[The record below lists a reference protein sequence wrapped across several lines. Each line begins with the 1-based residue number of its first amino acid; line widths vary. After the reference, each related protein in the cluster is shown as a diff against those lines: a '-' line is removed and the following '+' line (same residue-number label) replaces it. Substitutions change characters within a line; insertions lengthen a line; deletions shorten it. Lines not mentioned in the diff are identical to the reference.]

1 MADEACRTQN
11 EDVEWQEKHKKRYL
25 IFFFFL
31 MDIGSGSQALEEN
44 ELQKCHYE
52 YLLKK

>member
-1 MADEACRTQN
+1 MTRKTYEEIFN
-11 EDVEWQEKHKKRYL
+11 
-25 IFFFFL
+25 FFFFL